1 MNEQKRDITITGM
14 TCAACANRIEKG
26 LQRTEGVTAAHVNF
40 ATEKAS
46 VTFDTSQIG
55 LTEVEDRI
63 RKLGYDVLMEEV
75 NLNISG
81 MTCAACSARIE
92 KVLSRMPG
100 IHSATINLALETGH
114 VVYDPAALELADI
127 LQKIKKVGYEA
138 VPRTEESA
146 DQTDHRQKEIQEK
159 TRKLIISAI
168 LSLPLLWTMFAH
180 FSFTS
185 WMYVPNIFMNPYFQW
200 VLATPVQFW
209 IGATFY
215 KGAYSALRNGSANM
229 DVLVALGTSAAYF
242 YSVYLVLIGSVH
254 GLYFETSA
262 VLITLILLGK
272 LFEARA
278 KGRSSEAIQKL
289 MRLQPQT
296 AVVERG
302 GEIAEIPI
310 HEVVHGDI
318 LVIRPGSSIPVD
330 GIVLSGS
337 SAVDESML
345 TGESLPVDKQG
356 GDEVFAATVNAN
368 GSLRVEASNVGKDTM
383 LSTIIRVVEE
393 AQGSKAPIQRLA
405 DQISGV
411 FVPIVVGISVL
422 TFLVWYFAVSPGDFA
437 AALTSMIAVLVIAC
451 PCALGLATPTS
462 IMAGSGRAAEEGVL
476 FKTAEAMEQTRSIN
490 TIVFDKTGTITKGLP
505 ELTDFHV
512 RTKDSRDSLL
522 ALAAASESDSE
533 HPVAKAITA
542 YGVDQLSSL
551 PAVDAFEAIPGYGIK
566 TEVEGKVILLG
577 TKKLLSQYDVTFD
590 PQIASVDQMEGQ
602 GKTVMFMAVDGVHEA
617 VIAVAD
623 TIKDTSKQAI
633 SELRAMNLD
642 AIMLTGDQQMTAQAI
657 ADTAGIDHVIAG
669 VLPDRKAEVIRSLQD
684 EGKRVAMVGD
694 GINDAPALAV
704 ADIGMAMGTG
714 TAVAMEAADVTLMH
728 GDLLRVVDTV
738 KMSELTVR
746 NIKQNLFW
754 ALAYNSI
761 GIPIAA
767 AGLLA
772 PWLAGAA
779 MAFSSV
785 SVVLNALRLQR
796 VKLH

>member
-1 MNEQKRDITITGM
+1 MGEHKKEIEITGM
-14 TCAACANRIEKG
+14 SCASCANRIEKG
-26 LQRTEGVTAAHVNF
+26 LNRLDGVSSANVNF
-40 ATEKAS
+40 ATEKALIM
-46 VTFDTSQIG
+46 FDSDQIK
-55 LTEVEDRI
+55 LSEVEQQI
-63 RKLGYDVLMEEV
+63 RKLGFDVLKEEAH
-75 NLNISG
+75 LDIHG

-92 KVLSRMPG
+92 KVVSRMPG
-100 IHSATINLALETGH
+100 IESIHVNLALETAH
-114 VVYDPAALELADI
+114 VLYDPAVVKLPEI
-127 LQKIKKVGYEA
+127 LQRIQKVGFEA
-138 VPRTEESA
+138 SERTEDTAS
-146 DQTDHRQKEIQEK
+146 TDHRQQEISEK

-185 WMYVPNIFMNPYFQW
+185 WMYVPALFMNPYFQW
-200 VLATPVQFW
+200 ALATPVQFW

-229 DVLVALGTSAAYF
+229 DVLVSLGTSAAYF
-242 YSVYLVLIGSVH
+242 YSVYLVVSGSGH

-289 MRLQPQT
+289 MKLQPQIAIVEKDGT
-296 AVVERG
+296 AKEV
-302 GEIAEIPI
+302 PI
-310 HEVVHGDI
+310 HEVLAGDV
-318 LVIRPGSSIPVD
+318 LVIRPGASIPVD

-345 TGESLPVDKQG
+345 TGESLPVDKES
-356 GDEVFAATVNAN
+356 GDDVFAATVNAN
-368 GSLRVEASNVGKDTM
+368 GSLRIEAGNVGKDTM
-383 LSTIIRVVEE
+383 LSNIIRVVEE

-405 DQISGV
+405 DRISGI
-411 FVPIVVGISVL
+411 FVPIVVGIAL
-422 TFLVWYFAVSPGDFA
+422 ITFFVWYFAVAPGDFA
-437 AALTSMIAVLVIAC
+437 SSLTSMIAVLVIAC

-476 FKTAEAMEQTRSIN
+476 FKTAEAMEQTRSID

-505 ELTDFHV
+505 ELTDFH
-512 RTKDSRDSLL
+512 SRHGAARETLL

-542 YGVDQLSSL
+542 YGMTHTTSL
-551 PAVDAFEAIPGYGIK
+551 PSVEKFEAIPGFGIR
-566 TEVEGKVILLG
+566 TSIGGQTILLG
-577 TKKLLSQYDVTFD
+577 TKNLLSRYDVKTD
-590 PQIASVDQMEGQ
+590 SSIASIEQMEGE

-633 SELRAMNLD
+633 TELRSMGLD
-642 AIMLTGDQQMTAQAI
+642 VIMLTGDQQMTAEAI
-657 ADTAGIDHVIAG
+657 AKTAGIDHVIAG
-669 VLPDRKAEVIRSLQD
+669 VLPDRKAEVIQSLQA

-704 ADIGMAMGTG
+704 ADIGMAMSTG

-728 GDLLRVVDTV
+728 GDLLRVVDTIR
-738 KMSELTVR
+738 MSNLTVR

-772 PWLAGAA
+772 PWVAGAA

-796 VKLH
+796 VKLN